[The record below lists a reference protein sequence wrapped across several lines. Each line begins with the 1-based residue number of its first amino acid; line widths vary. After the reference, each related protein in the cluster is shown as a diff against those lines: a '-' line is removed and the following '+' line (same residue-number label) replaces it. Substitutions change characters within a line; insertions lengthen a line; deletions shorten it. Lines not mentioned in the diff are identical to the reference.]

1 MAFWGVEVKP
11 GKPFIHAPNNGRRLH
26 ISQATLGTGS
36 SMKNSVVQCNVGNSS
51 PVYLCSLF
59 PEKTEISQL
68 HLEFEETVEVV
79 FSVIG
84 PRSVHL
90 TGYYLGGR
98 CGQHFHPDDET
109 ESYGEDIADTE
120 TEKSANGSDEDEY
133 EDSFIN
139 DDEDPEIMSPSTIYS
154 SEVEE
159 IFDKKKRKNGKGSH
173 KRLRKKFQ
181 FIESD
186 DEDKMPISF
195 LHERE
200 SAVKSMGSEAGEKC
214 EKEKGETSEKE
225 VKDNGNWVTVSKGNA
240 GAILG
245 VSKRQIDDHHSFLPS
260 SDVGSQNG
268 AKPKKKREKHYGEE
282 VPLEDD
288 FFFCRALG
296 QHKSIQSE
304 VEADKLDLDLPVTKE
319 DQKTNDKNVE
329 KLKRRSKKYAKEK
342 ESLDADNHLSYKHK
356 AQSDEA
362 EAKNT
367 LQDMLVTDKES
378 HKETNDEVKNTL
390 QDMLVTDKGNQKDTN
405 DEEDK
410 VQDEAKAGKTGQDM
424 LLVKKENQKQAD
436 DDRAA
441 LPWNS
446 NLPPTQLDLES
457 VTKPKKK
464 RKHANKKV
472 LDAIKEHEG
481 KKDDFKT
488 DCHDH
493 ELSVQDEH
501 ENGAKP
507 KRKRKERA
515 DKKIPGTCS
524 GSHNNAIKEE
534 EGKQDEDKSTS
545 LDPVVFVQEEQNQKQ
560 QSFVTFNVDQ
570 SAEESHSKKKRK
582 RKNEESK
589 KSRTRESMEAS
600 NGINA

>member
-1 MAFWGVEVKP
+1 MAFWGIEVKP

-68 HLEFEETVEVV
+68 HLEFEETVEVI

-120 TEKSANGSDEDEY
+120 TERSANGSDEDEY

-139 DDEDPEIMSPSTIYS
+139 DDEDPEIMSPSTVYS

-200 SAVKSMGSEAGEKC
+200 SAVKGMGSEAVEKC
-214 EKEKGETSEKE
+214 EKEKGETSEKK

-240 GAILG
+240 GANLG

-260 SDVGSQNG
+260 SDMGSRND
-268 AKPKKKREKHYGEE
+268 AKSKKREKHYKEE

-296 QHKSIQSE
+296 QQKSIQSE
-304 VEADKLDLDLPVTKE
+304 AEADKLDLDLPVTKE
-319 DQKTNDKNVE
+319 DQKTTNDKNVE
-329 KLKRRSKKYAKEK
+329 KLKRRRKKYAKEK
-342 ESLDADNHLSYKHK
+342 ESLGADNHLSYKHK

-367 LQDMLVTDKES
+367 LQDMLVTNKES
-378 HKETNDEVKNTL
+378 HEEKNDEFKNTL

-410 VQDEAKAGKTGQDM
+410 VQDEAKAENTGQAM

-436 DDRAA
+436 DEAA

-446 NLPPTQLDLES
+446 NLPPTQLDPES

-481 KKDDFKT
+481 EEDDFKT
-488 DCHDH
+488 DSHDH
-493 ELSVQDEH
+493 ELPVQDEH

-515 DKKIPGTCS
+515 DKKIPGTHS
-524 GSHNNAIKEE
+524 GSHNNTIKEE

-545 LDPVVFVQEEQNQKQ
+545 LDPLVFVQEEQNQKQ

-582 RKNEESK
+582 KRKNEESK

>member
-1 MAFWGVEVKP
+1 MKP

-120 TEKSANGSDEDEY
+120 TERSANGSDEDEY
-133 EDSFIN
+133 EGSFIN
-139 DDEDPEIMSPSTIYS
+139 DDEDPEIMSPSTVYS

-214 EKEKGETSEKE
+214 EKEKGETSEKK

-260 SDVGSQNG
+260 SDMGSQNG
-268 AKPKKKREKHYGEE
+268 AKPKKKREKHYREE

-296 QHKSIQSE
+296 QQKSIQSE

-319 DQKTNDKNVE
+319 DQKTTNDKNVE
-329 KLKRRSKKYAKEK
+329 KLKRRRKKYAKEK

-436 DDRAA
+436 DDRAVLA
-441 LPWNS
+441 WNS

-481 KKDDFKT
+481 KEDDFKT

-493 ELSVQDEH
+493 ELSVRDEH

-507 KRKRKERA
+507 KRKRKEQA

-545 LDPVVFVQEEQNQKQ
+545 LDPVVFMQEEQNQKQ

-570 SAEESHSKKKRK
+570 SAEESHSKKKK
-582 RKNEESK
+582 KMRKNEESK

>member
-1 MAFWGVEVKP
+1 MAFWVEVRP
-11 GKPFIHAPNNGRRLH
+11 GKPFVHAPNNGRRLH

-51 PVYLCSLF
+51 PVFLCSLF

-98 CGQHFHPDDET
+98 CGQQFHPDDET
-109 ESYGEDIADTE
+109 ESYGEDIVDTE
-120 TEKSANGSDEDEY
+120 TERSANGSDEDEY

-139 DDEDPEIMSPSTIYS
+139 DDEDPEIMSPSTVYS
-154 SEVEE
+154 SEE
-159 IFDKKKRKNGKGSH
+159 IYDKKKRKNGKGSH

-195 LHERE
+195 IHEKE
-200 SAVKSMGSEAGEKC
+200 SAVKSMGSEAAKKC
-214 EKEKGETSEKE
+214 EKEKGETSEK
-225 VKDNGNWVTVSKGNA
+225 VKDNGNWVSVSKGNA
-240 GAILG
+240 GAVLG
-245 VSKRQIDDHHSFLPS
+245 VSKRQRNDHHSFLPL
-260 SDVGSQNG
+260 SDMGSRNG
-268 AKPKKKREKHYGEE
+268 AKPKKKRGKHYKEE

-296 QHKSIQSE
+296 QQKSIQSE
-304 VEADKLDLDLPVTKE
+304 VEADKLDLDFVTTE
-319 DQKTNDKNVE
+319 DQKTTNDKNVE
-329 KLKRRSKKYAKEK
+329 KLKRRRKKYAKEK
-342 ESLDADNHLSYKHK
+342 ESPDGDNQLTYEHK
-356 AQSDEA
+356 AQPDEA

-367 LQDMLVTDKES
+367 LQDMLVTNEENQKER
-378 HKETNDEVKNTL
+378 NGEVKNTL
-390 QDMLVTDKGNQKDTN
+390 QDMLVTDEGNQKDTN
-405 DEEDK
+405 D
-410 VQDEAKAGKTGQDM
+410 
-424 LLVKKENQKQAD
+424 
-436 DDRAA
+436 DRAV

-446 NLPPTQLDLES
+446 NLPPTQLDPES
-457 VTKPKKK
+457 VTKTKKK
-464 RKHANKKV
+464 RKRANKKV

-481 KKDDFKT
+481 KEDDFKT
-488 DCHDH
+488 DSHDH
-493 ELSVQDEH
+493 ELSVQDER

-507 KRKRKERA
+507 ERKRKERA
-515 DKKIPGTCS
+515 DKKFPQTYGD
-524 GSHNNAIKEE
+524 SHNNAIKEE

-545 LDPVVFVQEEQNQKQ
+545 LDPVVSVQEEQNQKQ
-560 QSFVTFNVDQ
+560 QSFVTLNVDQ
-570 SAEESHSKKKRK
+570 SAEESQSKKKMKRK
-582 RKNEESK
+582 RRNEENK
-589 KSRTRESMEAS
+589 ESRTRESMEAS

>member
-120 TEKSANGSDEDEY
+120 TERSANSSDEDEY
-133 EDSFIN
+133 EGSFIN
-139 DDEDPEIMSPSTIYS
+139 DDEDPEIMSPSTVYS

-214 EKEKGETSEKE
+214 EKEKGETSEKK

-260 SDVGSQNG
+260 SDMGSQNG
-268 AKPKKKREKHYGEE
+268 AKPKKKREKHYREE

-296 QHKSIQSE
+296 QQKSIQSE

-319 DQKTNDKNVE
+319 DQKTTNDKSVE
-329 KLKRRSKKYAKEK
+329 KLKRRRKKYAKEK

-367 LQDMLVTDKES
+367 VQDMLVTDKES

-405 DEEDK
+405 DEL
-410 VQDEAKAGKTGQDM
+410 VQFCITCHTNM
-424 LLVKKENQKQAD
+424 HIT
-436 DDRAA
+436 R
-441 LPWNS
+441 PH
-446 NLPPTQLDLES
+446 LPPQ
-457 VTKPKKK
+457 
-464 RKHANKKV
+464 
-472 LDAIKEHEG
+472 IKY
-481 KKDDFKT
+481 
-488 DCHDH
+488 
-493 ELSVQDEH
+493 
-501 ENGAKP
+501 
-507 KRKRKERA
+507 
-515 DKKIPGTCS
+515 
-524 GSHNNAIKEE
+524 
-534 EGKQDEDKSTS
+534 
-545 LDPVVFVQEEQNQKQ
+545 
-560 QSFVTFNVDQ
+560 
-570 SAEESHSKKKRK
+570 
-582 RKNEESK
+582 
-589 KSRTRESMEAS
+589 
-600 NGINA
+600 

>member
-1 MAFWGVEVKP
+1 MAFWGVEVRP

-36 SMKNSVVQCNVGNSS
+36 STKNSVVQCNVGNSS
-51 PVYLCSLF
+51 PVFLCSLF

-90 TGYYLGGR
+90 TGYYLGGG

-120 TEKSANGSDEDEY
+120 TERSANGSVEDEY

-139 DDEDPEIMSPSTIYS
+139 DDEDPEIMSPSTVYS
-154 SEVEE
+154 SEE
-159 IFDKKKRKNGKGSH
+159 IFDKKKRKHGKGSH

-195 LHERE
+195 LHEKE
-200 SAVKSMGSEAGEKC
+200 SASMGSEAAKKC
-214 EKEKGETSEKE
+214 EKEKGETSEKK
-225 VKDNGNWVTVSKGNA
+225 VKDNGNWVSVSKGNA
-240 GAILG
+240 GAVLG
-245 VSKRQIDDHHSFLPS
+245 VSKRQINDHHSFLPL
-260 SDVGSQNG
+260 SDMGSRNG
-268 AKPKKKREKHYGEE
+268 AKPKKKRGKNYKEE

-296 QHKSIQSE
+296 QQKSIQSE
-304 VEADKLDLDLPVTKE
+304 VEADKLDLDFITTE
-319 DQKTNDKNVE
+319 DQKTTNDKHVE
-329 KLKRRSKKYAKEK
+329 KLKRRKKKYAQEK
-342 ESLDADNHLSYKHK
+342 ESPDGDNQLSYEHK
-356 AQSDEA
+356 AQPDEA

-367 LQDMLVTDKES
+367 LQDMLVTNKENQ
-378 HKETNDEVKNTL
+378 KERNGEVKNTL
-390 QDMLVTDKGNQKDTN
+390 QDMLVTDEGNRKDTN

-410 VQDEAKAGKTGQDM
+410 VQDEAKAENTGQDM
-424 LLVKKENQKQAD
+424 LLVKKENQKQTD
-436 DDRAA
+436 DDRAV
-441 LPWNS
+441 LPWNP
-446 NLPPTQLDLES
+446 NLPPTQLDPES

-464 RKHANKKV
+464 RKRANKKV

-481 KKDDFKT
+481 KEDDFKT
-488 DCHDH
+488 DSHDH

-507 KRKRKERA
+507 ERKRKERA
-515 DKKIPGTCS
+515 DKKFPQTC
-524 GSHNNAIKEE
+524 GDSHNNAIKEE

-545 LDPVVFVQEEQNQKQ
+545 LDPVVSVQEEQNQKQ
-560 QSFVTFNVDQ
+560 QSFVTLNADQ
-570 SAEESHSKKKRK
+570 SAEESQSKKKMKRK
-582 RKNEESK
+582 RRNEENK
-589 KSRTRESMEAS
+589 ESRTRESMEAS
-600 NGINA
+600 NGFNA

>member
-1 MAFWGVEVKP
+1 MAFWGVEVRP
-11 GKPFIHAPNNGRRLH
+11 GKPFVHAPNNGRRLH

-51 PVYLCSLF
+51 PVFLCSLF

-98 CGQHFHPDDET
+98 CGQQFHPDDET
-109 ESYGEDIADTE
+109 ESYGEDIVDTE
-120 TEKSANGSDEDEY
+120 TERSANGSDEDEY

-139 DDEDPEIMSPSTIYS
+139 DDEDPEIMSPSTVYS
-154 SEVEE
+154 SEE
-159 IFDKKKRKNGKGSH
+159 IYDKKKCKNGKGSH

-195 LHERE
+195 IHEKE
-200 SAVKSMGSEAGEKC
+200 SAVKSMGSEAAKKC
-214 EKEKGETSEKE
+214 EKEKGETSEK
-225 VKDNGNWVTVSKGNA
+225 VKDNGNWVSVSKGNA
-240 GAILG
+240 GAVLG
-245 VSKRQIDDHHSFLPS
+245 VSKRQRNDHHSFLPL
-260 SDVGSQNG
+260 SDMGSRNG
-268 AKPKKKREKHYGEE
+268 AKPKKKRGKHYKEE

-296 QHKSIQSE
+296 QQKSIQSE
-304 VEADKLDLDLPVTKE
+304 VEADKLDLDFVTTE
-319 DQKTNDKNVE
+319 DQKTTNDKNVE
-329 KLKRRSKKYAKEK
+329 KLKRRRKKYAKEK
-342 ESLDADNHLSYKHK
+342 ESPDGDNQLTYEHK
-356 AQSDEA
+356 AQPDEA

-367 LQDMLVTDKES
+367 LQDMLVTNEENQKER
-378 HKETNDEVKNTL
+378 NGEVKNTL
-390 QDMLVTDKGNQKDTN
+390 QDMLVTDEGNQKDTN

-410 VQDEAKAGKTGQDM
+410 VQDEAKTGNTGQDM
-424 LLVKKENQKQAD
+424 LLVKKENQKQTD
-436 DDRAA
+436 DEAV

-446 NLPPTQLDLES
+446 NPPPTQLDPES
-457 VTKPKKK
+457 VTKTKKK
-464 RKHANKKV
+464 RKRSSKKV

-481 KKDDFKT
+481 KEDDFKT
-488 DCHDH
+488 DSHDH
-493 ELSVQDEH
+493 ELSVQDER

-507 KRKRKERA
+507 ERKRKERA
-515 DKKIPGTCS
+515 DKKFPQTYGD
-524 GSHNNAIKEE
+524 SHNNAIKEE

-545 LDPVVFVQEEQNQKQ
+545 LDPVVSVQEEQNQKQ
-560 QSFVTFNVDQ
+560 QRFVTLNVDQ
-570 SAEESHSKKKRK
+570 SAEESQSKKKMKRK
-582 RKNEESK
+582 RRNEENK
-589 KSRTRESMEAS
+589 ESRTRESMEAS